1 MPTGLRHEVNA
12 GPVLL
17 ASYRHTGYY
26 RASLF
31 CMRAMMPLRQ
41 LKLWLL
47 LLLML
52 SHAVA
57 SCDSL
62 VVHLPAEAHPL
73 SLAIDSCHADAASD
87 SVAHHYHANPASHQS
102 GDSGEQQPHSVHAHV
117 SCFVPYQAL
126 VAALTAPAPVIGSRP
141 THAASL
147 LLAPPVPPPT
157 LRS

>member
-1 MPTGLRHEVNA
+1 
-12 GPVLL
+12 
-17 ASYRHTGYY
+17 
-26 RASLF
+26 
-31 CMRAMMPLRQ
+31 MPLRQ

-73 SLAIDSCHADAASD
+73 SLAIDSCHTDAAAAD
-87 SVAHHYHANPASHQS
+87 SADHHYHANPASHQS

-117 SCFVPYQAL
+117 SCFVPYQTM
-126 VAALTAPAPVIGSRP
+126 VAALTAPASVIGNLP
-141 THAASL
+141 AHAASL

>member
-1 MPTGLRHEVNA
+1 
-12 GPVLL
+12 
-17 ASYRHTGYY
+17 
-26 RASLF
+26 
-31 CMRAMMPLRQ
+31 MPLRQ
-41 LKLWLL
+41 LKLGLL

-73 SLAIDSCHADAASD
+73 SLAIDSCHTDAAAD
-87 SVAHHYHANPASHQS
+87 SADHHYHANPASHQS

-117 SCFVPYQAL
+117 SCFVPYQTML
-126 VAALTAPAPVIGSRP
+126 AALTAPATVIGNLP
-141 THAASL
+141 AHAASL
-147 LLAPPVPPPT
+147 SLAPPVPPPT